1 MRSLRDYA
9 ERPDAAPGASGVCIA
24 NRGFVRSTCYS
35 VRNGQSRIEKE
46 TTADMLWQLF
56 FIYPGICACRVKHR
70 GKTNRLWVKS
80 EQNTEEDG
88 AMQRIL
94 VADDVEINR
103 TLLCHMLG
111 NEYEVKTASDG
122 EQVLEILEMS
132 DDTAAL
138 ILDLHMPRMDGFSVM
153 ERMREHG
160 WMRRIPVLVITSEVA
175 PEIENRCFE
184 LGVSDF
190 IHKPFDESVVRQR
203 VKNTVEL
210 FLCKK
215 ELEQK
220 VESQTEALKKQ
231 NEIIEFQA
239 EKLKEAEPFNHL
251 MMQYRCAIME
261 VETKLKVLN
270 EEFSREYNRNPFE
283 SIKSRLKTPES
294 IYEKLRK
301 KRYTLSIE
309 NIAEYLTDVAGVRVI
324 CSFPDDIYRLA
335 ELFTKQDD
343 ITLLKAKDYIKDPK
357 PNGYRSL
364 HLILNVP
371 IFLSREKKY
380 MKVEVQFRTIAMDF
394 WASLEHK
401 LKYKRDMGN
410 AEEIMLQLKRCAD
423 SIGVLDYEMQEIRD
437 KIDRY
442 SNDGGTGQTLQAGT
456 LAD

>member
-1 MRSLRDYA
+1 MTLFKA
-9 ERPDAAPGASGVCIA
+9 GSG
-24 NRGFVRSTCYS
+24 RMG
-35 VRNGQSRIEKE
+35 KE
-46 TTADMLWQLF
+46 TTANMLWQLSF
-56 FIYPGICACRVKHR
+56 YLSGVQDRSVQKADR
-70 GKTNRLWVKS
+70 GKWQITK
-80 EQNTEEDG
+80 EDG
-88 AMQRIL
+88 VMQRIL

-103 TLLCHMLG
+103 ELLCHMLED
-111 NEYEVKTASDG
+111 EYAVEMASDG
-122 EQVLEILEMS
+122 DQVLELLGIA
-132 DDTAAL
+132 DDAAAL
-138 ILDLHMPRMDGFSVM
+138 ILDLHMPRMDGFAVM
-153 ERMREHG
+153 ERMRQDG
-160 WMRRIPVLVITSEVA
+160 WMGRIPVLVITSEAA

-203 VKNTVEL
+203 VRNTVEL

-220 VESQTEALKKQ
+220 VERQIETLKKQ
-231 NEIIEFQA
+231 NEIIELQA
-239 EKLKEAEPFNHL
+239 EKLKAAEPFNHL

-301 KRYTLSIE
+301 KGYEFSIE

-335 ELFTKQDD
+335 ELFIKQDD
-343 ITLLKAKDYIKDPK
+343 ITLLKSKDYIKNPK

-364 HLILNVP
+364 HLILSIP
-371 IFLSREKKY
+371 IFLSKEKKY

-401 LKYKRDMGN
+401 LKYKKELGN
-410 AEEIMLQLKRCAD
+410 ADEIMAQLKKCAD
-423 SIGVLDYEMQEIRD
+423 SIGVLDYQMQDIRD

-442 SNDGGTGQTLQAGT
+442 SNGGETGQTAQEADSRAYAG
-456 LAD
+456 L